1 MFRNTRIVSH
11 TCESI
16 ERVYSGTL
24 FKVVLSSLLQK
35 VASLLHTMTGQMV

>member
-35 VASLLHTMTGQMV
+35 VASLLHTMIGQMV